1 MKRYY
6 LFYIISFI
14 TLFIGCSDFDEQEF
28 TVLLPDAGES
38 QIIFTEETG
47 TTIQLDGSGSSDVND
62 IGFDYLWEII
72 EFPEGFPATISNPSI
87 ASPILEVPFDTGGR
101 YQLRLTTFIGDQA
114 AFDFVNLDTN
124 PAIAQILLVNA
135 IDSEATASITI
146 PAVNIIGSPVASK
159 NADVTYHNIDTNL
172 STQDDGTTLIEI
184 DYNGSI
190 ISTNENIEAL
200 KNYTIYLVGTAEAPE
215 TLLIEKTR
223 NQNTIGLGL
232 IGLDA
237 VNVSEQTENVVLFI
251 DATAFGLGIL
261 PLDAV
266 FGALGVPEQFGALN
280 YLDNTEIFFPTAS
293 VNPLPIWA
301 TIDGQRISNNAIIDL
316 PGNDADFGTFILF
329 PDASSENGNTL
340 IFVNNTELLPL

>member
-1 MKRYY
+1 MKRYC

-14 TLFIGCSDFDEQEF
+14 TLLIGCSDFDEQDF

-135 IDSEATASITI
+135 IDSENIT
-146 PAVNIIGSPVASK
+146 GSPVASK
-159 NADVTYHNIDTNL
+159 NADVTYHNVDTNL

-200 KNYTIYLVGTAEAPE
+200 KNYTIYLIGTAEAPE

-251 DATAFGLGIL
+251 EECFKMNDIIL
-261 PLDAV
+261 K
-266 FGALGVPEQFGALN
+266 
-280 YLDNTEIFFPTAS
+280 
-293 VNPLPIWA
+293 
-301 TIDGQRISNNAIIDL
+301 
-316 PGNDADFGTFILF
+316 
-329 PDASSENGNTL
+329 
-340 IFVNNTELLPL
+340 